1 MRKLF
6 VTVLA
11 VCMFS
16 SATAAESQA
25 QTPASTQSVSANE
38 IASLLQD
45 QAKER
50 RIVALRLAPIK
61 SDKDL
66 HAYIQNNNKSSPL
79 SALTSGARQRFI
91 KSLTFNEH
99 GLTSFQ
105 YTDLEAELTPSQIY
119 QILSLFGAQDVT
131 PLLENARIA
140 NSLDS
145 EIMGK
150 TGDGIIV
157 PLGDHMDYQCV
168 GRATCELSANRIC
181 MSSCLF

>member
-1 MRKLF
+1 MRTLL

-11 VCMFS
+11 TCMFS
-16 SATAAESQA
+16 SAIAAESQA
-25 QTPASTQSVSANE
+25 QSSEATQSVSTDE

-45 QAKER
+45 QAKAR
-50 RIVALRLAPIK
+50 RVVALRLAPIK

-66 HAYIQNNNKSSPL
+66 HAYVRNNKNSPL
-79 SALTSGARQRFI
+79 SELTPGARQRFI
-91 KSLTFNEH
+91 QSLTFNEH

-140 NSLDS
+140 NNLDS

-150 TGDGIIV
+150 TGDGVVV

-181 MSSCLF
+181 MSSCVF